1 MTNNGSISITGGIIS
16 SISSC
21 AVYIG
26 GSGTLTVNES
36 SGNTTRIEKSG
47 NISGATVQIAG
58 SATANVL
65 GGTIE
70 TVTGGSGAINHNSSG
85 NLTIN
90 GATVRQSGSGN
101 AIRKDGTGNVEI
113 DSGTI
118 TASGAE
124 TVYNNN
130 ASGTITISGGTIS
143 GGTGNNAVVNVKSGT
158 IEISGGNISTTSA
171 DAVANNST
179 GTIKISGGTI
189 QQTGSTTKSAVAMAN
204 GTINISNGTI
214 TSDGIGVFTNNG
226 TVTITGG
233 TVEGALRGAHVKGT
247 GNLVLGTKDGNV
259 STTAPQISAS
269 STGTGVWAE
278 AGSFKFYDGVIIGA
292 TRSSVVGTVADTPT
306 GYTVRKSTANNVET
320 ATLDNHYNVRY
331 LSGNLIYGLDD
342 CEETAAVASVANQSN
357 LISYSITNGVVTV
370 TNNGTQNDGYGL
382 TSGKVYLEEGK
393 TYRFSCDTNGT
404 WSTTSAL
411 GTVEAILAKDGR
423 YITFIHPESEN
434 CTFTPTT
441 SGTYWL
447 RLDVNKMGQTNT
459 FSNISI
465 YEIADTQSK
474 IYGSTYATFPTVSRT
489 GYTSQGWAMENL
501 FDRNATPAAASTY
514 IKNDGTTASSGE
526 YSLYQVNIEPN
537 TAYTIINSG
546 SSTAPGYAIYNSSG
560 EKLSAYN
567 YANRAAVTF
576 TTPVDAAYI
585 KFSVV
590 TLSTSG
596 KYDKDTFYLGKV
608 VNNSSTIDITEDHDI
623 YALWTPNKYT
633 ITLNNQSATSA
644 GTTTIYE
651 KYNYGYYTNTTL
663 TAKMTTSAN
672 KITVPTKTGYTFG
685 GYYTAVNG
693 GGTQYINENGYITS
707 SASATNFT
715 AGGTL
720 YAKWTPKVYTITLNN
735 QSATTA
741 GTTTIYEKYATG
753 YYTNSTATTQM
764 TASANGITVP
774 TRTGYTF
781 GGYYT
786 ETNGG
791 GTQYINAS
799 GKLTSSASATNFTAA
814 GTLYAKWT
822 INSYNITLN
831 PNGGKYD
838 GSTSNKTVSATYTQD
853 VNIGY
858 PIREGY
864 TFTGWQTSDGT
875 IYDRNLLTN
884 AQSMTGLVATSYA
897 TNALGGWRSASG
909 GTGNRTVIDVNDP
922 PVPGITKGFSI
933 TRKSGSVDISQ
944 DIIPVTSGNKYTIS
958 VWAKGTGTLRLQA
971 GQSSYESKTFTMSNV
986 TSWKKYSWT
995 FTAGTDGSVSSSGT
1009 TNVYFGN
1016 GGGTSAIEICGMKL
1030 EEDTGFSDLLWSKVP
1045 STTTAPTL
1053 IAQWKATKYG
1063 EYNSGNWVRG
1073 YQTLADATAGATS
1086 NNTIK
1091 ALVSP
1096 ITETTA
1102 ATIASGK
1109 TLTLDLNKKEI
1120 TFTSNSITNNGT
1132 FTVTDSGGTSGGT
1145 LNSTSGQTTIN
1156 NKSKFYMQGGTI
1168 SNKSNDVI
1176 TTSGSSTIEVSGGI
1190 ISTSASNKSGIN
1202 SSSTGNINITGG
1214 NITSTSGITVI
1225 NNAAGTTEIN
1235 GGTITSSTNN
1245 AAKNNG
1251 TGTLKINGGTLTSTN
1266 GDAVACGS
1274 TGTVIMTDGTV
1285 TSSTKAG
1292 FSVQQNANVQITG
1305 GTVTGATY
1313 GVWLDNT
1320 QDTAP
1325 TLTLGSSDAPVTS
1338 YEPTA
1343 NTTDE
1348 PIIKATNTNGIGVLI
1363 NNGTF
1368 NFYDGAVIG
1377 GYTNNT
1383 GYSIRAG
1390 TGSATPADIPT
1401 GYELVKLTDTTAGTE
1416 TAILLPTGTH
1426 YIELDSNG
1434 TLKGSYTTLNA
1445 AFRGM
1450 TSGNTIKVLSD
1461 VTEEEHATNSPNQA
1475 YASKDITLDTN
1486 GKTIT
1491 MKNSYIECYGPTS
1504 TFTIKGGGTIQGT
1517 GKWSWPAESYGPAGT
1532 VILGWGKINIE
1543 NVTINSVNRVAVATR
1558 STRYGS
1564 YGTITIDNSTINST
1578 GQYGVWM
1585 CGGSLNV
1592 ISGSISGGDC
1602 GIYFY
1607 LDGTITLG
1615 TKGDGVNQEYPHVV
1629 GYGSGGII
1637 VNSGHTLTVKY
1648 YDGKI
1653 QGRGCAISSTAAF
1666 GDIETGYEMYTGGE
1680 FGNYTT
1686 TLVATANTLNA
1697 VPKLNASSL
1706 LRKAASNIA
1715 SVENV
1720 SDSQNSDQETI
1731 SNTENEE
1738 AEDSQDNKVIETAQE
1753 NAEQKPQV
1761 VQINDTTYS
1770 TISEAIASA
1779 NSGETIKILE
1789 DMSLSEEVII
1799 ETDKNIIL
1807 DLNGKT
1813 ITSTSSNTINNEGT
1827 LTITGNGIIK
1837 NEVENGVV
1845 IYNTGILNIENGV
1858 ITTAANGGKAISNF
1872 GDGSNYSNGSAN
1884 NVEEK
1889 GIINIK
1895 GGKVVTEG
1903 IGAIGI
1909 YNVNKSHAVITGG
1922 IFETRGYAGKAIY
1935 NDAKLEVEKAKIVV
1949 AEDDSIGIY
1958 NAENAKLCLIKDTEI
1973 TIEAEQIENYELIK
1987 NTDQFKE
1994 ELEQKK
2000 TSYGIYNNSKTD
2012 VVLESGTIKVERLK
2026 GVGII
2031 NEIEGSITLG
2041 KNDDELNTSSPIIY
2055 AISDNTTAIV
2065 NSDNEKGEIKFYD
2078 GKTITIQSIKNI
2090 FTSLLDKHHV
2100 FEEIVGN
2107 NIAGYL
2113 VEDESNSGDGSNSS
2127 IDNKENVEEEEVKQ
2141 NSVEEEQNS
2150 EEELKSEEKIEQ
2162 TDPETDEES
2171 SNEESSVDK

>member
-1 MTNNGSISITGGIIS
+1 
-16 SISSC
+16 
-21 AVYIG
+21 
-26 GSGTLTVNES
+26 
-36 SGNTTRIEKSG
+36 
-47 NISGATVQIAG
+47 
-58 SATANVL
+58 
-65 GGTIE
+65 
-70 TVTGGSGAINHNSSG
+70 
-85 NLTIN
+85 
-90 GATVRQSGSGN
+90 
-101 AIRKDGTGNVEI
+101 
-113 DSGTI
+113 
-118 TASGAE
+118 
-124 TVYNNN
+124 
-130 ASGTITISGGTIS
+130 
-143 GGTGNNAVVNVKSGT
+143 
-158 IEISGGNISTTSA
+158 
-171 DAVANNST
+171 
-179 GTIKISGGTI
+179 
-189 QQTGSTTKSAVAMAN
+189 
-204 GTINISNGTI
+204 
-214 TSDGIGVFTNNG
+214 
-226 TVTITGG
+226 
-233 TVEGALRGAHVKGT
+233 
-247 GNLVLGTKDGNV
+247 
-259 STTAPQISAS
+259 
-269 STGTGVWAE
+269 
-278 AGSFKFYDGVIIGA
+278 
-292 TRSSVVGTVADTPT
+292 
-306 GYTVRKSTANNVET
+306 
-320 ATLDNHYNVRY
+320 
-331 LSGNLIYGLDD
+331 
-342 CEETAAVASVANQSN
+342 
-357 LISYSITNGVVTV
+357 
-370 TNNGTQNDGYGL
+370 
-382 TSGKVYLEEGK
+382 
-393 TYRFSCDTNGT
+393 
-404 WSTTSAL
+404 
-411 GTVEAILAKDGR
+411 
-423 YITFIHPESEN
+423 
-434 CTFTPTT
+434 
-441 SGTYWL
+441 
-447 RLDVNKMGQTNT
+447 
-459 FSNISI
+459 
-465 YEIADTQSK
+465 
-474 IYGSTYATFPTVSRT
+474 
-489 GYTSQGWAMENL
+489 MENL

-514 IKNDGTTASSGE
+514 IQNDGTTASSGE

-576 TTPVDAAYI
+576 TTPADAAYI

-596 KYDKDTFYLGKV
+596 SYDKDTFYLGKV

-663 TAKMTTSAN
+663 TTKMTTSAN

-693 GGTQYINENGYITS
+693 GGTQYINANGYITS

-715 AGGTL
+715 AG
-720 YAKWTPKVYTITLNN
+720 
-735 QSATTA
+735 
-741 GTTTIYEKYATG
+741 
-753 YYTNSTATTQM
+753 
-764 TASANGITVP
+764 
-774 TRTGYTF
+774 
-781 GGYYT
+781 
-786 ETNGG
+786 
-791 GTQYINAS
+791 
-799 GKLTSSASATNFTAA
+799 

-1053 IAQWKATKYG
+1053 IAQWEATKYG

-1245 AAKNNG
+1245 AAKNNS

-1266 GDAVACGS
+1266 GDAVACRS

-1348 PIIKATNTNGIGVLI
+1348 PIIKATNTNGIGVYVKGRI
-1363 NNGTF
+1363 F
-1368 NFYDGAVIG
+1368 RFYDGAVIG

-1383 GYSIRAG
+1383 GYSIKTESDG
-1390 TGSATPADIPT
+1390 TTPASIYIPT

-1504 TFTIKGGGTIQGT
+1504 TFTIKGGGTIKGT
-1517 GKWSWPAESYGPAGT
+1517 GTWSWPAESYGPAGT

-1629 GYGSGGII
+1629 GNGSGGII

-1686 TLVATANTLNA
+1686 TLVAKANTLNA
-1697 VPKLNASSL
+1697 VPKLNVSSL

-1715 SVENV
+1715 SLENV

-1731 SNTENEE
+1731 SNTKNEE

-1807 DLNGKT
+1807 DLNGKK

-2000 TSYGIYNNSKTD
+2000 PSYGIYNNSKTD

-2026 GVGII
+2026 GVGIM

-2041 KNDDELNTSSPIIY
+2041 KNDDELNTSTPIIY

-2150 EEELKSEEKIEQ
+2150 EEELKYEEKIEQ